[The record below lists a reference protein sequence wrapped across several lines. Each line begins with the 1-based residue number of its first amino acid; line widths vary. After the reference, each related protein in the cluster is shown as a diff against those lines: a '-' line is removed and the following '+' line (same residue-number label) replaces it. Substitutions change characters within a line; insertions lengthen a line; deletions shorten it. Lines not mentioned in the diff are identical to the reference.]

1 MKRYKV
7 KYKARVCKLSQLKKQ
22 YQQLEKLNVPDIYKQ
37 VLLDEMKM
45 RIQCLEY
52 VLG

>member
-7 KYKARVCKLSQLKKQ
+7 KYKARVCKLGQLKKQ

>member
-1 MKRYKV
+1 MKIYKV

-45 RIQCLEY
+45 RIEALQYILS
-52 VLG
+52 